1 MTKNKKSERL
11 FLIAI
16 VFSMCIWGFSW
27 SSAKIL
33 SGYGSAS
40 SIAFI
45 RFVIVMFSLLGLIIT
60 FKIDFKIKRSGLLYV
75 IAAGFFLLIYSLL
88 FFSGLQLGKPGAGG
102 VLVTTTNPIFAY
114 LIGLIISRVLPKKM
128 EIVGL
133 IIGVFAGSVLLNVWS
148 EGREGLFDLGNSLFL
163 ISALTWAIMSKFSS
177 QSHRFGHSVT
187 FIFWMHVFTVIGFT
201 LFTDLNEV
209 SQILQTGDTKFWLN
223 MIYFGTINSTLATTC
238 YLYAASKLGA
248 EKASSF
254 IYLVPS
260 AALFGSWLFL
270 GEEVLLHTVIGG
282 VLGVLAVFIINKKS
296 EKIV

>member
-16 VFSMCIWGFSW
+16 ILSMCIWGLCW
-27 SSAKIL
+27 SSAKVL
-33 SGYGSAS
+33 SDYGSAA

-45 RFVIVMFSLLGLIIT
+45 RFVIVMFSLLGLILA
-60 FKIDFKIKRSGLLYV
+60 FKIDFKIKKSGLPYV
-75 IAAGFFLLIYSLL
+75 IAAGFFMLVYSLL
-88 FFSGLQLGKPGAGG
+88 FFSGLKLGKPGAGG

-114 LIGLIISRVLPKKM
+114 LIGLVISKNLPKRM
-128 EIVGL
+128 EIFGL
-133 IIGVFAGSVLLNVWS
+133 IIGVFAGSVLLNIWS
-148 EGREGLFDLGNSLFL
+148 EGREGLFDAGNLLFL
-163 ISALTWAIMSKFSS
+163 ASALVWAIMSKISS
-177 QSHRFGHSVT
+177 HSHRFSHAVT

-201 LFTDLNEV
+201 PFTDLNEV

-238 YLYAASKLGA
+238 YLYATSKLGA

-296 EKIV
+296 KKIV